1 MKETLKRYSLF
12 LLSVWVIGLG
22 ISMITQSN
30 LGTTAITSLP
40 YVFSALFPWSFGTFT
55 MLANILWVLLQ
66 IIILRKNFER
76 KQYIQFFVGPLLGV
90 SIDINGLLLQS
101 FQTSPYLARL
111 IFVLI
116 GCAILAFGI
125 FLQLASRTI
134 YNPTEGIVNVL
145 SITFKKPFGNVK
157 LAFDIGLIVA
167 SVILSWATMGTI
179 VGIREGT
186 LLSAIL
192 IGPLT
197 NYFKNHFGPLVHSAL
212 TETT

>member
-40 YVFSALFPWSFGTFT
+40 YVFSMLFPWSFGTFT

-66 IIILRKNFER
+66 IIILRKNFET
-76 KQYIQFFVGPLLGV
+76 KQYLQFFVGPLLGI
-90 SIDINGLLLQS
+90 SIDINGLILQS

-111 IFVLI
+111 IFVFI
-116 GCAILAFGI
+116 GCVILAFGI

-134 YNPTEGIVNVL
+134 YNPTEGIVNAL
-145 SITFKKPFGNVK
+145 ATTLNKPFGNIK
-157 LAFDIGLIVA
+157 MTFDISLIVA
-167 SVILSWATMGTI
+167 SVILSWI
-179 VGIREGT
+179 VLGNIAGIREGT
-186 LLSAIL
+186 LLSALL
-192 IGPLT
+192 IGPFT
-197 NYFKNHFGPLVHSAL
+197 NFFKNHFGPFVHSTL